1 MAVPR
6 NRHSVGRSK
15 RGRAHHALSATQTSA
30 CSACGAQK
38 LPHRVCPECGT
49 YRGRVVREQPAEA
62 AE

>member
-6 NRHSVGRSK
+6 NRHSLGRSK
-15 RGRAHHALSATQTSA
+15 RGRAHHALTAAHMSA
-30 CSACGAQK
+30 CKACGASK

-49 YRGRVVREQPAEA
+49 YRGRVLREQPAEA